1 MPIKIIDNIVI
12 RGSKLYYILRNPG
25 LSRCNPL
32 CNTGF
37 PKCPPSC
44 ITGFKVCPFG
54 INKCPF
60 RGCAESALC
69 NTARN

>member
-1 MPIKIIDNIVI
+1 MPIQNIDNIVT
-12 RGSKLYYILRNPG
+12 RGSKLYYIFLR
-25 LSRCNPL
+25 RCDRQFNMEF
-32 CNTGF
+32 N
-37 PKCPPSC
+37 KCPPSC

-60 RGCAESALC
+60 RGDVVPVLC